1 MTTPASAT
9 PAVAA
14 VDAGSIREQASSI
27 FLSAWANIEKRVESG
42 AARLPR
48 EIIWLGGAP
57 GAGKGTNTP
66 FILRE
71 RGIAAPPIVTS
82 DLLDSPEMRR
92 IKDGG
97 LLVGDADVVRLLL
110 ERLLEPQHT
119 TGVVVDGF
127 PRTEVQVECVKLF
140 YQRMLDLR
148 DRHRGTPKAALF
160 PRPLFWIVVLYVEER
175 ESVERQL
182 KRGRETAAHNARV
195 RETGVGHPLEE
206 RATDLSEEACRRR
219 YKVFMEQTYHVLQ
232 TLKQVFH
239 FRVINAQGD
248 VASVERAISREFEY
262 QSSLELDEDTYDA
275 MRHIPLSSDIVVAA
289 RQHLV
294 ERLESYQ
301 RDSPELFRRIVEVID
316 QEFVPAIL
324 LHAMTGL
331 AKVTSDNE
339 LFANPLAVSMLVDIL
354 NERGYRT
361 CATVEVREVPSR
373 VDPAT
378 HYIICT
384 RKPRYRFELLFQ
396 GSQIRRGT

>member
-1 MTTPASAT
+1 MTTPAPST
-9 PAVAA
+9 PVGET
-14 VDAGSIREQASSI
+14 GSTREQASTI
-27 FLSAWANIEKRVESG
+27 FLSAWANIEERVESG

-66 FILRE
+66 FIVRE
-71 RGIAAPPIVTS
+71 RDFTAPPIVTS
-82 DLLDSPEMRR
+82 DLLDAPEMRR
-92 IKDGG
+92 TKDNG

-195 RETGVGHPLEE
+195 RETGIGQPLEE

-219 YKVFMEQTYHVLQ
+219 YRVFMEQTYHVLQ

-248 VASVERAISREFEY
+248 VVSVERAI
-262 QSSLELDEDTYDA
+262 
-275 MRHIPLSSDIVVAA
+275 MR
-289 RQHLV
+289 
-294 ERLESYQ
+294 
-301 RDSPELFRRIVEVID
+301 
-316 QEFVPAIL
+316 
-324 LHAMTGL
+324 
-331 AKVTSDNE
+331 
-339 LFANPLAVSMLVDIL
+339 
-354 NERGYRT
+354 
-361 CATVEVREVPSR
+361 VPSTR
-373 VDPAT
+373 ARSSSTRTPSTRCITSRWRAT
-378 HYIICT
+378 SSSPRASTSWNASRATSAT
-384 RKPRYRFELLFQ
+384 RPTCSGASSR
-396 GSQIRRGT
+396 

>member
-1 MTTPASAT
+1 MTTPAPST
-9 PAVAA
+9 PVGET
-14 VDAGSIREQASSI
+14 GSTREQASTI
-27 FLSAWANIEKRVESG
+27 FLSAWANIEERVESG

-66 FILRE
+66 FIVRE
-71 RGIAAPPIVTS
+71 RGITAPPIVTS
-82 DLLDSPEMRR
+82 DLLDAPEMRR
-92 IKDGG
+92 TKDNG

-195 RETGVGHPLEE
+195 RETGIGQPLEE

-219 YKVFMEQTYHVLQ
+219 YRVFMEQTYHVLQ

-248 VASVERAISREFEY
+248 VVSVERAIMREFEY
-262 QSSLELDEDTYDA
+262 QSSLELDEDTFDA
-275 MRHIPLSSDIVVAA
+275 MHHIPLASDIVVAA

-301 RDSPELFRRIVEVID
+301 RDAPDLFRRIIEVID
-316 QEFVPAIL
+316 QEFLPAIL

-378 HYIICT
+378 HYVICT